1 MLAKQLQGLGFSEK
15 EARIYVGLLESG
27 EAAPSELSKR
37 TGINR
42 ATVYVTLESLQKRG
56 LVGKIE
62 KHKKIIFNIENP
74 LQILDHLERE
84 KNNVEIK
91 INLAKTLMPELE
103 MLEKVTGEK
112 AKVKFYEGKE
122 GIVIMQNDFVRSNP
136 KEWLSIYNLNTAL
149 KHFPV
154 SKNDHRQIIRKKKLG
169 GRAIAIYDPKISI
182 PFIPPF
188 PNAERRYLPLNKFQ
202 IPFNADISIYNDKAV
217 FISYQGKLMAVV
229 VQNKAIVNG
238 LRFLFELAW
247 QGADKFAEIKKGL

>member
-1 MLAKQLQGLGFSEK
+1 MLAKQLQGLGFTEK
-15 EARIYVGLLESG
+15 EARVYVGLLELG
-27 EAAPSELSKR
+27 EATALELSQK
-37 TGINR
+37 TSLNR
-42 ATVYVTLESLQKRG
+42 ATTYVTLDSLAKRN
-56 LVGKIE
+56 LISRVT
-62 KHKKIIFNIENP
+62 KHKKTVFCLEHP
-74 LQILDHLERE
+74 LQILDHLEKE

>member
-1 MLAKQLQGLGFSEK
+1 MLAKQLQGLGFTEK
-15 EARIYVGLLESG
+15 EARIYVGLLELG
-27 EAAPSELSKR
+27 ESAPSQLSQK

-42 ATVYVTLESLQKRG
+42 ATVYVTLESLQKRH
-56 LVGKIE
+56 LVSKIE
-62 KHKKIIFNIENP
+62 KHKKIVFSIEHP

-112 AKVKFYEGKE
+112 ARVKFYEGKE
-122 GIVIMQNDFVRSNP
+122 GIAIMQNDFVRSNP
-136 KEWLSIYNLNTAL
+136 KEWLEIYNLNIAL

-169 GRAIAIYDPKISI
+169 GRAIAIYDPKIPI

-202 IPFNADISIYNDKAV
+202 VPFNADISIYNDKAV